1 MTLTEFTATRKR
13 DVYERILDSREMPES
28 VRVDGAKLKA
38 ARESKSVQL
47 GSTNYSPDMI
57 HFELIYQDHQGQPA
71 ILSVAMDAPSRIVY
85 MPVPGW
91 VVENIW
97 QGDVSGSYHFESDA
111 LAMVQQLQ
119 RQLEPEANAALFGPQ
134 APKRRE

>member
-13 DVYERILDSREMPES
+13 DVYERILDSRELPES
-28 VRVDGAKLKA
+28 VKVDEAKLKA

-47 GSTNYSPDMI
+47 GSTSYTPDQI
-57 HFELIYQDHQGQPA
+57 LFELIYQDHQGQPA